1 MPKVVLASA
10 LTRWLDPATAGPG
23 EVLLE
28 VPGETLVTA
37 LDAVFAR
44 HPKLRG
50 YVLDEQASV
59 RHHVAI
65 FVDGTA
71 IRDKKNLDVPV
82 SKSTEIYILRALSG
96 G

>member
-10 LTRWLDPATAGPG
+10 LTRWLDSAAAGPG
-23 EVLLE
+23 EIAVE
-28 VPGETLVTA
+28 APGDT
-37 LDAVFAR
+37 LDAVFLR

-50 YVLDEQASV
+50 YVLDEHGGV

-65 FVDGTA
+65 FVDGAA
-71 IRDKKNLDVPV
+71 IRDKRNLRIPV
-82 SKSTEIYILRALSG
+82 RGSTEIYILQALSG

>member
-10 LTRWLDPATAGPG
+10 LTRWLDPAAAGPG
-23 EVLLE
+23 EISLE
-28 VPGETLVTA
+28 VPGETLIAA
-37 LDAVFAR
+37 LDAVFAQ

-50 YVLDEQASV
+50 YVLDEQAIV

-65 FVDGTA
+65 FIDGTA
-71 IRDKKNLDVPV
+71 IRDKKNLDIPL
-82 SKSTEIYILRALSG
+82 SKSTEIYILQALSG

>member
-10 LTRWLDPATAGPG
+10 LTRWLDPAAAGPG
-23 EVLLE
+23 EIALDAA
-28 VPGETLVTA
+28 GDTLAAV
-37 LDAVFAR
+37 LDAVFAH

-50 YVLDEQASV
+50 YVLDEHGGV

-65 FVDGTA
+65 FIDGTA
-71 IRDKKNLDVPV
+71 IADKHRLDIHVAQ
-82 SKSTEIYILRALSG
+82 STEIYILQALSG

>member
-10 LTRWLDPATAGPG
+10 LTRWLDPAAAAPG
-23 EVLLE
+23 EISIDAA
-28 VPGETLVTA
+28 GDTLTTT
-37 LDAVFAR
+37 LDAVFER
-44 HPKLRG
+44 HPKLRN
-50 YVLDEQASV
+50 YVLDEHGAV

-71 IRDKKNLDVPV
+71 IKDKKNLDISV
-82 SKSTEIYILRALSG
+82 SKSTEIYILQALSG

>member
-1 MPKVVLASA
+1 MPKVVLASS
-10 LTRWLDPATAGPG
+10 LTRWIDPATAGPG
-23 EVLLE
+23 EISLE
-28 VPGETLVTA
+28 APGETLIAA

-71 IRDKKNLDVPV
+71 IRDKKNLDAPV
-82 SKSTEIYILRALSG
+82 SKSTEIYILQALSG

>member
-10 LTRWLDPATAGPG
+10 LTRWLDPAAAGPG
-23 EVLLE
+23 EIALDAA
-28 VPGETLVTA
+28 GDTLVA
-37 LDAVFAR
+37 VLDAVFAH

-50 YVLDEQASV
+50 YVLDEHGGV

-65 FVDGTA
+65 FIDGTA
-71 IRDKKNLDVPV
+71 IADKHRLDIHVAQ
-82 SKSTEIYILRALSG
+82 STEIYILQALSG

>member
-10 LTRWLDPATAGPG
+10 LTRWLDPAAAGPG
-23 EVLLE
+23 EISLE
-28 VPGETLVTA
+28 AAGETLIAA
-37 LDAVFAR
+37 LDVVFAR

-50 YVLDEQASV
+50 YVLDEHAAV
-59 RHHVAI
+59 RHHVAV

-71 IRDKKNLDVPV
+71 IADKKNLDVPV
-82 SKSTEIYILRALSG
+82 SRSTEIYILQALSG

>member
-10 LTRWLDPATAGPG
+10 LTRWLDSAAAGPG
-23 EVLLE
+23 EIAVE
-28 VPGETLVTA
+28 APGDTLDAA
-37 LDAVFAR
+37 LDAVFLR

-50 YVLDEQASV
+50 YVLDEHGGV

-65 FVDGTA
+65 FVDGAA
-71 IRDKKNLDVPV
+71 IRDKRNLRIPV
-82 SKSTEIYILRALSG
+82 RGSTEIYILQALSG

>member
-10 LTRWLDPATAGPG
+10 LTRWLDPAAAAPG
-23 EVLLE
+23 EISIE
-28 VPGETLVTA
+28 AEGDTLSGA
-37 LDAVFAR
+37 LDAVFEQ

-50 YVLDEQASV
+50 YVLDEHGAV

-65 FVDGTA
+65 FIDGVA
-71 IRDKKNLDVPV
+71 IGDKKNLGTAV
-82 SKSTEIYILRALSG
+82 SKGTEIYILQALSG

>member
-23 EVLLE
+23 EISLE
-28 VPGETLVTA
+28 AQGETLIGA
-37 LDAVFAR
+37 LEAVFVR

-50 YVLDEQASV
+50 YVLDEQAMV

-65 FVDGTA
+65 FIDGTA
-71 IRDKKNLDVPV
+71 IADKHRLDIPV
-82 SKSTEIYILRALSG
+82 AKSTEIYILQALSG